1 MNEYHFRTVINKLL
15 ISIKFFILKNMEFF
29 FLIIVIF
36 KVIIVTYS
44 LFLKNK

>member
-29 FLIIVIF
+29 SIIVIL
-36 KVIIVTYS
+36 KVMIVTYS